1 MSIEDLCGRLKSY
14 SDLRKH
20 QIRIRY
26 TEATSVAA
34 GGWFR
39 TTFSRHSDS
48 GGSWYLDARNCFLR
62 FKMNITPVGTDKNWI
77 DGPSAASIFDRVR
90 VVCNSTVLADIQS
103 YPLLVQMLEG
113 IYHSDA
119 TESTAVQTLRG
130 HGTLTQRMAWGAGVQ
145 EYIIPIMPIHSLL
158 NSKNLIPLNQ
168 IGDLHVEFYLGSAA
182 SVLAVNGSSTPGT
195 YRISD
200 IEVHAHYLSSKSI
213 TSYFQSNPPQYSCV
227 DYSYRFNACTSMVNM
242 LKISSSNTSLNTVL
256 GYLHQSQ
263 TALNSN
269 RRCTSYDPAN
279 LQSLQMYINNL
290 QLHEIPIDSKNQ
302 LFKELQESFP
312 EIESSEHFTDFNS
325 VLQFLIC
332 VNLRAAPKEF
342 VQHVTSGM
350 QTSSLNSDICLN
362 LNFTSAP
369 PADLVL
375 ESFLI
380 SDCTVYSSGKDLM
393 IKY

>member
-1 MSIEDLCGRLKSY
+1 
-14 SDLRKH
+14 
-20 QIRIRY
+20 
-26 TEATSVAA
+26 
-34 GGWFR
+34 
-39 TTFSRHSDS
+39 
-48 GGSWYLDARNCFLR
+48 
-62 FKMNITPVGTDKNWI
+62 
-77 DGPSAASIFDRVR
+77 
-90 VVCNSTVLADIQS
+90 
-103 YPLLVQMLEG
+103 
-113 IYHSDA
+113 
-119 TESTAVQTLRG
+119 
-130 HGTLTQRMAWGAGVQ
+130 
-145 EYIIPIMPIHSLL
+145 
-158 NSKNLIPLNQ
+158 
-168 IGDLHVEFYLGSAA
+168 
-182 SVLAVNGSSTPGT
+182 
-195 YRISD
+195 
-200 IEVHAHYLSSKSI
+200 
-213 TSYFQSNPPQYSCV
+213 
-227 DYSYRFNACTSMVNM
+227 MVNM
-242 LKISSSNTSLNTVL
+242 LKISSSNTSLNCVL

-263 TALNSN
+263 AALNSN

-279 LQSLQMYINNL
+279 LQSLQMYINNF

-312 EIESSEHFTDFNS
+312 EIESSEHFTEFNS

-362 LNFTSAP
+362 LNFTGAP